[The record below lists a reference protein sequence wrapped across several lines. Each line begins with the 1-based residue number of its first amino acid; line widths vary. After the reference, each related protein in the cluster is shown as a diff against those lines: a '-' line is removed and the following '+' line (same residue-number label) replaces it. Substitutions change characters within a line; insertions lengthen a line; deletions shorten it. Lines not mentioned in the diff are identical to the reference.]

1 MERATEGKEREK
13 EAAWKWGVCVI
24 GFWGIDAPE

>member
-13 EAAWKWGVCVI
+13 EAAWKWGVCVV
-24 GFWGIDAPE
+24 GFGG